1 MSSYAFFNLEKKGR
15 EDADGAFSCVD
26 LGSANKIVGITT
38 EEIVSKT
45 KEGDA
50 TTTWYH
56 NYT

>member
-50 TTTWYH
+50 TTT
-56 NYT
+56 